1 MLKRI
6 RFIFLSIVG
15 AVAAAALGA
24 FFLHLAVH
32 AWQIGELHGRSGLVM
47 TSETHPIGFVLG
59 IILGIIVGV
68 SLLLGSPFVL
78 SKILSS
84 RKIQEEFAAK
94 IPYLFGKTRPSIF
107 YSFVAIVLLVAIA
120 LLRR

>member
-1 MLKRI
+1 MLGRI

-24 FFLHLAVH
+24 LLLHLAVN
-32 AWQIGELHGRSGLVM
+32 AWQIGELHGSRGLVM
-47 TSETHPIGFVLG
+47 TPETHPIGFALG
-59 IILGIIVGV
+59 IILGIVAGAF
-68 SLLLGSPFVL
+68 LLLGSPFVL

-84 RKIQEEFAAK
+84 RKIQEEFASK

-120 LLRR
+120 LFR